1 MTALFRRVVLARW
14 WLTFIVLCLS
24 FAAFGAGTVN
34 LFNMFGANLSLI
46 ADNGVMALADGA
58 AQQFVELLLTLL
70 FSMLAYVVFKA
81 CEYQLVHG
89 LTDHPSKEDP
99 S

>member
-24 FAAFGAGTVN
+24 FAVFGAGTVN

-81 CEYQLVHG
+81 CEHQLVHG